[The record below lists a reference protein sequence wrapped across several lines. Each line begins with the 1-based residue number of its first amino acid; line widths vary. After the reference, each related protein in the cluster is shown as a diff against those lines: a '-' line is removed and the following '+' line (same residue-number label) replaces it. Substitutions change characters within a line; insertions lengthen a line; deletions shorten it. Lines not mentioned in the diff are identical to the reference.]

1 MPSKSRPHAV
11 ATQRRSAPAPE
22 PAIVRNVA
30 EGLRR
35 TRAPAASRGAGIRM
49 LDLDCGAQLAAE
61 VLPERDTVALIFRML
76 TGAADDPPRLA
87 GLSSI
92 VERTLSKGTRAHSG
106 RGIADA
112 FDRLG
117 AQWTTVSGRQSTVLR
132 IICLPEFVHA
142 CTQMAAELLTRPSFP
157 ADAVRVNVDHALLDL
172 RHMQDDPQDVVRLM
186 IQRLAL
192 GPVYGRHVG
201 GAAGTLPRITRA
213 AVLEHWRAHYAAG
226 RMQISA
232 AGPVDA
238 DALARDCERLFARF
252 GDAGRAGRERVTPV
266 FSPSRAHRAKKL
278 KQQYIAMVLPGVER
292 GDPRE
297 PAEQVL
303 LGVLSGGM
311 SGRLFTEVREK
322 QGLVYWVGAW
332 NENPR
337 GCGVIH
343 LGASTTPE
351 RCRTTH
357 DTLLRELRRVGEDLT
372 EEETGRAQNQLI
384 AQMHTESDL
393 TRARAANLSDDLF
406 HFDAAIGAEARIEAL
421 RGVTR
426 AHVLDYARS
435 LDLSRM
441 CTATIGPTRL

>member
-1 MPSKSRPHAV
+1 MPGKPPAPS
-11 ATQRRSAPAPE
+11 SAPRRRAQPE
-22 PAIVRNVA
+22 PAPIAA
-30 EGLRR
+30 EGTALRR
-35 TRAPAASRGAGIRM
+35 VRPAAAPVGAGIRCFE
-49 LDLDCGAQLAAE
+49 LDCGAQLAAE
-61 VLPERDTVALIFRML
+61 LLPERDTVALIFRML
-76 TGAADDPPRLA
+76 SGAADDPARLA
-87 GLSSI
+87 GMSCIL
-92 VERTLSKGTRAHSG
+92 ERTLSKGTRNHSG
-106 RGIADA
+106 RAIADA

-132 IICLPEFVHA
+132 IICLPEFVRA
-142 CTQMAAELLTRPSFP
+142 CTELAAELLTRPSFP
-157 ADAVRVNVDHALLDL
+157 ADALRVNVDHALLDL
-172 RHMQDDPQDVVRLM
+172 KHMQDDPQDVVRLM

-201 GAAGTLPRITRA
+201 GAPATLPRITRA
-213 AVLEHWRAHYAAG
+213 AVLDHWRNHYSAG
-226 RMQISA
+226 RLQISA
-232 AGPVDA
+232 AGPLDA
-238 DALARDCERLFARF
+238 DVLARDCERLFSRF
-252 GDAGRAGRERVTPV
+252 GDADRAGRERVAAT
-266 FSPSRAHRAKKL
+266 FSPRQAHRSKRL

-372 EEETGRAQNQLI
+372 AEETHRAQNQLI

-406 HFDAAIGAEARIEAL
+406 HFDAPIGAEARIEAL
-421 RGVTR
+421 RSVTR
-426 AHVLDYARS
+426 DQVLARARE
-435 LDLSRM
+435 LDLSRL